1 MLRGAGAAGPKC
13 AFVCSFAVG
22 YDTIDIDECTRRNIV
37 VTSGAGSI
45 TETTADV
52 ALFLLMGC
60 TRHMGDALFAAK
72 SGDADELAP
81 LWFNRS
87 ATATANDPGQG
98 DAQVLGV
105 IGFGRIGQALSRKC
119 HLAFGMDVIF
129 YDTAFI
135 HHSEVVRSPR
145 PHSTNSLRGS
155 GQAAW
160 RVGRRGRGGLRLADG
175 SRCAGIGRRGAATP
189 WRSYSP
195 PPTSSPSTQP
205 STTIPTT

>member
-98 DAQVLGV
+98 DAQVLCT
-105 IGFGRIGQALSRKC
+105 RC
-119 HLAFGMDVIF
+119 HLCLTSLIYLWVLGVTGLGSHRLRAHRAGALPQVPPR
-129 YDTAFI
+129 
-135 HHSEVVRSPR
+135 VR
-145 PHSTNSLRGS
+145 
-155 GQAAW
+155 
-160 RVGRRGRGGLRLADG
+160 DG
-175 SRCAGIGRRGAATP
+175 CHLL
-189 WRSYSP
+189 
-195 PPTSSPSTQP
+195 
-205 STTIPTT
+205 

>member
-1 MLRGAGAAGPKC
+1 M
-13 AFVCSFAVG
+13 G

-98 DAQVLGV
+98 DAQVLCP
-105 IGFGRIGQALSRKC
+105 RC
-119 HLAFGMDVIF
+119 HLCL
-129 YDTAFI
+129 T
-135 HHSEVVRSPR
+135 
-145 PHSTNSLRGS
+145 SLIYLWVLG
-155 GQAAW
+155 
-160 RVGRRGRGGLRLADG
+160 D
-175 SRCAGIGRRGAATP
+175 RCWA
-189 WRSYSP
+189 
-195 PPTSSPSTQP
+195 
-205 STTIPTT
+205 

>member
-1 MLRGAGAAGPKC
+1 MTTRSWVAI

-72 SGDADELAP
+72 SGDGDELAP

-145 PHSTNSLRGS
+145 PHSTNLLRGS
-155 GQAAW
+155 GGLEGGKKGQGGA
-160 RVGRRGRGGLRLADG
+160 VG
-175 SRCAGIGRRGAATP
+175 
-189 WRSYSP
+189 
-195 PPTSSPSTQP
+195 
-205 STTIPTT
+205 

>member
-1 MLRGAGAAGPKC
+1 MCDTHHRAHSCRALSARGAGAAGPKC

-98 DAQVLGV
+98 DAQVLCP
-105 IGFGRIGQALSRKC
+105 RCHPCLRC
-119 HLAFGMDVIF
+119 HLCITSVGV
-129 YDTAFI
+129 
-135 HHSEVVRSPR
+135 
-145 PHSTNSLRGS
+145 
-155 GQAAW
+155 W
-160 RVGRRGRGGLRLADG
+160 R
-175 SRCAGIGRRGAATP
+175 
-189 WRSYSP
+189 
-195 PPTSSPSTQP
+195 
-205 STTIPTT
+205 